1 MPNGL
6 VVAMTTCANLEQAE
20 RLARLL
26 VEQRLAACVTIGQ
39 VVRSIY
45 PWEGQVNADEEVP
58 LMIKTAPERSEEL
71 KRAIDEHH
79 PYEVPELLLTDVD
92 DGLKSYVDW
101 ARDWVRVET
110 RSDAE

>member
-1 MPNGL
+1 MSNGL
-6 VVAMTTCANLEQAE
+6 VLAITTCANFEQAE

-39 VVRSIY
+39 PVRSIY

-58 LMIKTAPERSEEL
+58 LMIKTAPERVAEL

-79 PYEVPELLLTDVD
+79 PYEVPELLLMDVD
-92 DGLKSYVDW
+92 DGLKAYVDW
-101 ARDWVRVET
+101 ARDWVRVQT
-110 RSDAE
+110 RSDTE